1 MARVEPIPYE
11 DLDEDT
17 RERIEAGRATGMY
30 TTPLPLQIVAHS
42 KVALRAMDESYK
54 AQFRCGAL
62 DDRLHELVRLR
73 SAQLGACEPCSLSR
87 KDETVTEDQVACL
100 VDPDPSVFS
109 RREVL
114 ALQFL
119 DVLAT
124 DHHAVDDDT
133 FRQLATGSCTSST
146 CSVTANP
153 SCERRNRA
161 CSAGTTDG
169 RRVREAP
176 SLTSTTYRWR
186 TRSAS

>member
-17 RERIEAGRATGMY
+17 RARIEAGRATGMY

-73 SAQLGACEPCSLSR
+73 SAQLGACEPCSMSR

-114 ALQFL
+114 ALQFV

-133 FRQLATGSCTSST
+133 FRQLAT
-146 CSVTANP
+146 
-153 SCERRNRA
+153 EF
-161 CSAGTTDG
+161 SAEEIVELAWICASAIGVHRFMHVLDVLGDG
-169 RRVREAP
+169 EPIVRVSEHGVKRGHD
-176 SLTSTTYRWR
+176 
-186 TRSAS
+186 

>member
-11 DLDEDT
+11 DLDDDT
-17 RERIEAGRATGMY
+17 RARIEAGHATGMY

-100 VDPDPSVFS
+100 VDPDPV
-109 RREVL
+109 
-114 ALQFL
+114 
-119 DVLAT
+119 
-124 DHHAVDDDT
+124 
-133 FRQLATGSCTSST
+133 
-146 CSVTANP
+146 
-153 SCERRNRA
+153 
-161 CSAGTTDG
+161 
-169 RRVREAP
+169 RVQPA
-176 SLTSTTYRWR
+176 
-186 TRSAS
+186 

>member
-1 MARVEPIPYE
+1 
-11 DLDEDT
+11 
-17 RERIEAGRATGMY
+17 MY

-73 SAQLGACEPCSLSR
+73 SAQLGACEPCSMSR
-87 KDETVTEDQVACL
+87 KDETVTDDQVACL

-119 DVLAT
+119 DLLAT

-133 FRQLATGSCTSST
+133 FRQLATEFSAEEIVELGWICASAIG
-146 CSVTANP
+146 VHRFMHALDVLGDGEP
-153 SCERRNRA
+153 IVRA
-161 CSAGTTDG
+161 SEHGVKQGHD
-169 RRVREAP
+169 
-176 SLTSTTYRWR
+176 
-186 TRSAS
+186 